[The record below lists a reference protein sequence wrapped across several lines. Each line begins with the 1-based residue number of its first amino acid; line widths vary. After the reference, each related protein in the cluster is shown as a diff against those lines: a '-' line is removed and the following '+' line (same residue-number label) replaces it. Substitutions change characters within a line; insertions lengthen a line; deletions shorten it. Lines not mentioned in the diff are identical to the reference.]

1 MSRVPALFTALALLA
16 GAALTAPASAADLAR
31 NRTNLPELVL
41 GTEDGDDFFVSQ
53 KELTLEGGKFYRLE
67 ITAKGQ
73 KEYMFRAPDFMRDI
87 WVNQI
92 VINHLEVHP
101 MGAPYALEFDDQGT
115 IAIDFVPMR
124 TGEYTWSIKGLEDKG
139 MTGKIIVK

>member
-1 MSRVPALFTALALLA
+1 MPKAPTLIAALALLA
-16 GAALTAPASAADLAR
+16 GAALPAAEAANLAR
-31 NRTNLPELVL
+31 NRTTLPELVL
-41 GTEDGDDFFVSQ
+41 GTEDGDDFFVSH
-53 KELTLEGGKFYRLE
+53 KEITLEGGKFYRLA

-101 MGAPYALEFDDQGT
+101 MGAPYAFEFDDQGT

-124 TGEYTWSIKGLEDKG
+124 TGEYAWGIKGLEDKG

>member
-1 MSRVPALFTALALLA
+1 MPKMPALLTALALLA
-16 GAALTAPASAADLAR
+16 GAAPGPVAAADLAR

-41 GTEDGDDFFVSQ
+41 GTEEGDDYAVSQ
-53 KELTLEGGKFYRLE
+53 KEFTLEGGKFYRLE

-73 KEYMFRAPDFMRDI
+73 KEYMFRAPEFMRDI

-139 MTGKIIVK
+139 MTGKFIVK